1 MVAWEQMNSSVKSI
15 GGMLQ
20 YINRIS
26 EDYVPFGLL
35 IVLAVFFV
43 TLITTM
49 RFGIE
54 RAFLTAGILSFVIA
68 VLLGA
73 TQVLDGIWII
83 LLGIIIGVGM
93 IILWIRTRSPV
104 Y

>member
-26 EDYVPFGLL
+26 ENYVPFGLL

-43 TLITTM
+43 VLITTM

-54 RAFLTAGILSFVIA
+54 RAFLTAGLLSFIIA

-73 TQVLDGIWII
+73 MEVLAGIWVI
-83 LLGIIIGVGM
+83 LFGIALGVGM